1 MNLFDYVAKI
11 KDIATHAIQAITNEE
26 ATKTALI
33 LPMISA
39 LGYDIFNPYEL
50 IPEMDCDLSRA
61 GDKVDYAISING
73 SVRII
78 IECKHHR
85 CNLSAHAPQLMKYY
99 AASEAKCGILTNG
112 IEYWFYSDTVKANIM
127 DKEPF
132 FKFNILE
139 MGNDIVEEL
148 YMFTRERFSD
158 EAIQRYIRES
168 ELRDMIIKSYR
179 SNVTKMSDA
188 FIGLILDSAGVAK
201 SYENIELCR
210 EILASETGFEYVVQQ
225 NQGDMPSSNDESSLV
240 DMARTILHELTDTSK
255 LFSVKYKEHETL
267 FMENQSK
274 WLCRAYKGKGMIIFP
289 PASESSTMDYSG
301 ESDLNKYKEHLI
313 NAAKSYDQHNN
324 N

>member
-1 MNLFDYVAKI
+1 MNLFDSVAKI
-11 KDIATHAIQAITNEE
+11 KDIAIHAIQAITNEE

-33 LPMISA
+33 LPMLSA

-78 IECKHHR
+78 IECKHHK
-85 CNLSAHAPQLMKYY
+85 CNLSSHAPQLMKYY

-148 YMFTRERFSD
+148 HMFTKERFSD

-168 ELRDMIIKSYR
+168 ELRDKIIKSYR
-179 SNVTKMSDA
+179 ANVTKMSDQ
-188 FIGLILDSAGVAK
+188 FIELILESAGVAK
-201 SYENIELCR
+201 SYDNIGLCR
-210 EILASETGFEYVVQQ
+210 EILASETGFESAVQQ
-225 NQGDMPSSNDESSLV
+225 TQENKHSSKEESSLV
-240 DMARTILHELTDTSK
+240 DAARLILHDFTDPSK
-255 LFSVKYKEHETL
+255 VFSVKYKEHETL

-274 WLCRAYKGKGMIIFP
+274 WLCRAYEGNGIIIFP
-289 PASESSTMDYSG
+289 PASERSTMDFSNA
-301 ESDLNKYKEHLI
+301 SDLYKYKEHLL
-313 NAAKSYDQHNN
+313 NAAKSYDQHTND
-324 N
+324 